1 MLVPLLCVPRRLT
14 PRLPRHRLL
23 ALAPLR
29 VSLGRQSRSRRVLV
43 LSDVDNARA
52 FAKLVLDPHAAVP
65 VPPDVPLTTGT
76 HLEAPKP
83 GELKALTVVAMKLS
97 IFQQVQGALTASEG
111 ATFDSKAAGGVWSP
125 LNKRLLRIRAQSLPA
140 GLRTP
145 SAALSLSIYLFA
157 LSLPPPLPQ

>member
-1 MLVPLLCVPRRLT
+1 M
-14 PRLPRHRLL
+14 
-23 ALAPLR
+23 
-29 VSLGRQSRSRRVLV
+29 